1 MLLFSP
7 PVMSD
12 SLRHHGLQHTRPP
25 CPSPSPEVCPMSCP
39 LHWWCHPAIL
49 SFDTL
54 FSFCPQSF
62 SASGTSPM
70 SQLFASDDQNTGVL
84 ALPSVLPTSTE
95 GWFPLGLTGLMSL
108 LSKGLSRVFSSTII
122 QRHQLFCTLPSL
134 QSGSH
139 NSTWPLGRPQPWP
152 SGPLLA
158 E

>member
-1 MLLFSP
+1 MLLFNP

-39 LHWWCHPAIL
+39 LHWWCHPAIS

-108 LSKGLSRVFSSTII
+108 LSKESDMTGGLNNNIYVLI
-122 QRHQLFCTLPSL
+122 LFFT
-134 QSGSH
+134 
-139 NSTWPLGRPQPWP
+139 
-152 SGPLLA
+152 
-158 E
+158 